1 MRRLALWGQHLDEY
15 RDMFGLSDSDLK
27 LRFLEYNSGASAFN
41 SELREKS
48 LNCVS
53 CDPWFNL
60 DKLSLES
67 KININFEDINWE
79 KRKYKKSTKSR

>member
-41 SELREKS
+41 SELSKKS

-53 CDPWFNL
+53 CDPWFIHCRSNVTYA
-60 DKLSLES
+60 
-67 KININFEDINWE
+67 
-79 KRKYKKSTKSR
+79 RSRSQYEFAVCY